1 MSSPTPHYNVPVRH
15 PSGGGRHYF
24 QGRLDR
30 GCEICGEPDRHPAH
44 VPIGDMLGAGV
55 QTSAG
60 AALDRQALALGLIVQ
75 ERARQDVKW
84 GPQSLAAQ
92 PVGEHGLACLVEE
105 VGELAEAILK
115 RDRAEIRSELVQ
127 VAAVATALIEAWERE
142 HGAIP
147 GECGR

>member
-1 MSSPTPHYNVPVRH
+1 VSSTTPAYAVNVRH
-15 PSGGGRHYF
+15 GGGRHYF

-30 GCEICGEPDRHPAH
+30 DCEICGQPDRHPAH
-44 VPIGDMLGAGV
+44 VCIGEVLDPAGV
-55 QTSAG
+55 QTSAQ
-60 AALDRQALALGLIVQ
+60 AALDRQALALGLIIQ
-75 ERARQDVKW
+75 ERARQDVTW
-84 GPQSLAAQ
+84 GRQSLALQ

-127 VAAVATALIEAWERE
+127 VAAVATAMLEAWERE